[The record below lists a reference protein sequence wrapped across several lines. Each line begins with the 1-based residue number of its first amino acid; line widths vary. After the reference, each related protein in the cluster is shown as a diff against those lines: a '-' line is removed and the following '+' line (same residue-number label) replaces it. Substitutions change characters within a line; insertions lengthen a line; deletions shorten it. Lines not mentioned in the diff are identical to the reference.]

1 MERKE
6 TFRSRWGLV
15 LTSLGAAIG
24 TGNIWRFPKETAANG
39 GGSFLLPWIIFLF
52 IWSIPILMVEFAV
65 GKKTRRGTVGA
76 FMAFLGRKKGWM
88 GAFMAFV
95 SSAIGFYYAVVMGWV
110 LRYVYVALRGD
121 VRPGVDTESL
131 WFSFLTSP
139 LQVIFFQILAILIT
153 TVIVMKGIEK
163 GIERINLFLIPA
175 LFLIMIFLAIRAVTL
190 PGASRGIVYLFTPRG
205 EQLGEAS
212 TWISALAQS
221 AWSCSAGM
229 GMALTYGVYMRR
241 KEDTTLNAVL
251 TGLGNNSASLIVG
264 IAVFS
269 TVFALSPTPAA
280 ADAALQE
287 GGTGLT
293 FIYLTA
299 LFATM
304 PFGSLVAFFFF
315 LATAFAA
322 LTSMLSTYE
331 LAVRNFM
338 DFGLSRKR
346 AVLYMSAATFLLG
359 LPSAAVVLNMG
370 GRPVPVILENQDH
383 VWGLALLL
391 TGLMLYLLLRS
402 YGVRRFRENFIN
414 SRWSDIRVGRWF
426 DVLFNYVVPV
436 EIAVLFVWYFYQTLT
451 GPSENWWVS
460 GPIGLALM
468 LIQWAG
474 VIVLLRYLVNR
485 YSHKIDLSDVDVN
498 LPLDEEDRH
507 PVRLYGGYEVHY
519 KDLKEV

>member
-1 MERKE
+1 
-6 TFRSRWGLV
+6 
-15 LTSLGAAIG
+15 
-24 TGNIWRFPKETAANG
+24 
-39 GGSFLLPWIIFLF
+39 
-52 IWSIPILMVEFAV
+52 
-65 GKKTRRGTVGA
+65 
-76 FMAFLGRKKGWM
+76 
-88 GAFMAFV
+88 
-95 SSAIGFYYAVVMGWV
+95 
-110 LRYVYVALRGD
+110 
-121 VRPGVDTESL
+121 
-131 WFSFLTSP
+131 
-139 LQVIFFQILAILIT
+139 
-153 TVIVMKGIEK
+153 
-163 GIERINLFLIPA
+163 NLFLIPA

-304 PFGSLVAFFFF
+304 PFGALVAFFFF

-485 YSHKIDLSDVDVN
+485 YSHKIDLSDVEYSDFYGKVSVKTADGN
-498 LPLDEEDRH
+498 VKRGKPIVYGITIPKNAQNPSLARSFVAFVLSEEGRKTLEECGQEPIVPAVGEGNVSALSSLRHLLPVVMNES
-507 PVRLYGGYEVHY
+507 G
-519 KDLKEV
+519 